1 MSQDIPIFELTTFI
15 PSIDL
20 TLQQIIAANK
30 LHFAH
35 FIYDVIY
42 HISILLRKIFE
53 EERTMNLLLT
63 EDTFYT
69 NFFTSWKN
77 TNFTSFNQITS
88 YDDLSTNFNDNNQL
102 KLILSWLLYQTDS
115 NFTTYLQDS
124 KLVQDSYYEH
134 FHFDNITK
142 NNIKLYN
149 RAFLF
154 INDRKI
160 YKCKK
165 FMNPSDN
172 SIPTNASNTNGSY
185 TDICQNAD
193 IDYDDEYKFINEIFN
208 KIDNSKI
215 KEILFQFNDNIL
227 HFFSSF

>member
-20 TLQQIIAANK
+20 TLQQITAANK

-53 EERTMNLLLT
+53 EQKVNDQSLI

-77 TNFTSFNQITS
+77 TNFTRFNQITS
-88 YDDLSTNFNDNNQL
+88 YDDLSPNFNDNNQL
-102 KLILSWLLYQTDS
+102 KLILSWLKIQIDNY
-115 NFTTYLQDS
+115 FTNILQNS
-124 KLVQDSYYEH
+124 KFVQDSYYKH
-134 FHFDNITK
+134 FHFNNITK
-142 NNIKLYN
+142 NNINLYYA
-149 RAFLF
+149 AFLF
-154 INDRKI
+154 INDKKI

-165 FMNPSDN
+165 FMNPNDN

-193 IDYDDEYKFINEIFN
+193 IDYDDKYKFINEIFN
-208 KIDNSKI
+208 KIDNSQI
-215 KEILFQFNDNIL
+215 KNILFQFNDVIQK
-227 HFFSSF
+227 FFSSF